1 MSNLPLQFHLSRSSR
16 KSTQGKSVKV
26 IRFFLELLDF
36 RREGVLCRQ
45 KVKFLCEEDGVGQ
58 EWMGIKLCKALG

>member
-1 MSNLPLQFHLSRSSR
+1 MSNLPPQFHLSRSSR

-26 IRFFLELLDF
+26 IRFFLEFKIFYLDLLDF

-58 EWMGIKLCKALG
+58 E